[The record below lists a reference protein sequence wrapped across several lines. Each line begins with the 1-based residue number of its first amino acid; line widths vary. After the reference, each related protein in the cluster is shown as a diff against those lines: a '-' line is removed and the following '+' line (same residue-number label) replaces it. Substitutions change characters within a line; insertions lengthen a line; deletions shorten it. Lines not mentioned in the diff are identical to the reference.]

1 MDGHFHLMFGRETLL
16 NKEVVVCFSKEKAAM
31 VSHRLRPQTN
41 RWRDETQRRKI
52 AKAFPIFPI
61 LVRRWRRIWLVRLN
75 LERMNGFNPNK
86 GWVFV
91 EGEVSIA
98 AR

>member
-16 NKEVVVCFSKEKAAM
+16 NKERLN
-31 VSHRLRPQTN
+31 HRLRPQTN